1 MALPFLN
8 GSTYGYKLLC
18 FIIINYCDVGVIVTD
33 TSLCDF
39 TSTYEHVCMYVRC
52 MVQLFCCLLTDC
64 YWNCSVFPQLNEH
77 VRMNTLCTERSTNKL
92 AG

>member
-18 FIIINYCDVGVIVTD
+18 FIIINYCDVGVILTD

-39 TSTYEHVCMYVRC
+39 TSTYEYVCMYVC
-52 MVQLFCCLLTDC
+52 TLYGTIILLFVD
-64 YWNCSVFPQLNEH
+64 
-77 VRMNTLCTERSTNKL
+77 
-92 AG
+92 